1 MQRMTIPESAANPSD
16 GADRGHPKSF
26 LWQVLT
32 GPWFILFATLLIM
45 SVNGTSYM
53 FGLYSNGIKSYFGY
67 DQTTLN
73 LLGFYKDLGG
83 NLGVVSGFI
92 YELAPPWAV
101 LLIGALMNFS
111 SYFTVWLAVTG
122 RIPKPPIWQMCLYMC
137 VGANSLSF
145 PNTGALVT
153 CVKTFPENRGIV
165 IGLLKGFI
173 GLSGAIITQ
182 IYHASNGDDPEK
194 VILLIAWLPAAV
206 SLVFI
211 RVIRIIKASH
221 QVTQVTIF
229 YRLLYIALGLAGFLM
244 IVIILQSRIKFTRS
258 EYIGSALVVLMMLI
272 LPLGFVVNEETKV
285 WKAEIKCS
293 PNDLPSE
300 VVLVNRPPGRT
311 SPTEAT
317 PTPRKL
323 DPLSCLSD
331 ILRPPKRGENHS
343 ILQAIFNVDMLILI
357 VSTTCGVGGILAVID
372 NLGQIGSSL
381 GYPPRSIMTFISLMS
396 IWNFLGRVFAGFYSE
411 YLLTK
416 YKLPRP
422 LMLAVILL
430 FTCIGHALLASA
442 VPNSLYITTMIMG
455 FCLGAQ
461 LPLVCTIISEVYGL
475 KHYSTLYNVG
485 SISSPIGSYIFNV
498 KVAGHLYDKEA
509 LRQLRASG
517 LTRRAGDPLSCTGV
531 KCYQT
536 AFIIITAATL
546 FGCLISLVLVRRT
559 RKFYKGDMYARFRE
573 DQENAAADV
582 DVIPIRN

>member
-1 MQRMTIPESAANPSD
+1 MAMPESAADTSN

-26 LWQVLT
+26 LQQVLT
-32 GPWFILFATLLIM
+32 GPWFMLFATLLIT

-83 NLGVVSGFI
+83 NLGVVSGLI
-92 YELAPPWAV
+92 YELVPPWAV

-122 RIPKPPIWQMCLYMC
+122 RIPKPPIWQMCLYTC

-153 CVKTFPENRGIV
+153 CVKNFPENRGIV

-182 IYHASNGDDPEK
+182 IYHASYGDDPEK

-211 RVIRIIKASH
+211 RVIRIMKAP
-221 QVTQVTIF
+221 QRVKEVVIF
-229 YRLLYIALGLAGFLM
+229 YRLLYIVLGLAGFLM

-285 WKAEIKCS
+285 RKAEKKCS
-293 PNDLPSE
+293 PDDPPSE
-300 VVLVNRPPGRT
+300 VVLVNQPPGRT
-311 SPTEAT
+311 SPTQAT
-317 PTPRKL
+317 PTPPRKL
-323 DPLSCLSD
+323 GPLSWLGN
-331 ILRPPKRGENHS
+331 ILRPPKRGEDHS
-343 ILQAIFNVDMLILI
+343 ILQAIFNIDMFILI

-381 GYPPRSIMTFISLMS
+381 GYPPRSIAGFISLVS

-416 YKLPRP
+416 HKLPRP
-422 LMLAVILL
+422 LLLTAILL
-430 FTCIGHALLASA
+430 HLRR
-442 VPNSLYITTMIMG
+442 PRITRQR
-455 FCLGAQ
+455 CPELP

-485 SISSPIGSYIFNV
+485 SISSPIGCYIFNV

-509 LRQLRASG
+509 QRQLRASG
-517 LTRRAGDPLSCTGV
+517 LTRRAGDPLRCTRA

-536 AFIIITAATL
+536 AFIIITAATF
-546 FGCLISLVLVRRT
+546 FGGLVSLALVLRT
-559 RKFYKGDMYARFRE
+559 RKFYKGDTYARFRE
-573 DQENAAADV
+573 DRENAAADV
-582 DVIPIRN
+582 DAIPIRN

>member
-1 MQRMTIPESAANPSD
+1 MTIPDSAADTSD
-16 GADRGHPKSF
+16 DAGRGHPKSF
-26 LWQVLT
+26 IWQVLT
-32 GPWFILFATLLIM
+32 GPWFMLFATLLIM

-53 FGLYSNGIKSYFGY
+53 FGLYSTGIKSYFGY
-67 DQTTLN
+67 DQATLN

-111 SYFTVWLAVTG
+111 SYFTVWLAITG
-122 RIPKPPIWQMCLYMC
+122 RIPKPPIWQMCLYTC
-137 VGANSLSF
+137 FGANSLSF

-153 CVKTFPENRGIV
+153 CVKNFPENRGIV

-182 IYHASNGDDPEK
+182 IYHASFGDNPEE
-194 VILLIAWLPAAV
+194 VILLIACLPAAV

-211 RVIRIIKASH
+211 RVIRITKAS
-221 QVTQVTIF
+221 QRVKEVAIF

-244 IVIILQSRIKFTRS
+244 IVIILQTRIKFTRD

-272 LPLGFVVNEETKV
+272 MPLGFVVNEETKV
-285 WKAEIKCS
+285 RKAEIKCS
-293 PNDLPSE
+293 PNDQPSE
-300 VVLVNRPPGRT
+300 VVLVNQPPGRT
-311 SPTEAT
+311 PLPEAT
-317 PTPRKL
+317 PTPPRKL

-331 ILRPPKRGENHS
+331 ISRPPKRGEDHS
-343 ILQAIFNVDMLILI
+343 ILQAIFNIDMLII
-357 VSTTCGVGGILAVID
+357 IISTTCGVGGILAVID
-372 NLGQIGSSL
+372 NLGQISSSL
-381 GYPPRSIMTFISLMS
+381 GYPPRRIATFISLVS

-411 YLLTK
+411 YLWTK

-422 LMLAVILL
+422 VMLATILL
-430 FTCIGHALLASA
+430 FTCAGHALLASA

-455 FCLGAQ
+455 FCLGVQ
-461 LPLVCTIISEVYGL
+461 LPLVCTIISELYGL

-517 LTRRAGDPLSCTGV
+517 LTKRAGDALSCTGA

-536 AFIIITAATL
+536 AFIIITAATF
-546 FGCLISLVLVRRT
+546 FGCLVSLALVLKT
-559 RKFYKGDMYARFRE
+559 RKFYKGDIYARFGEDRE
-573 DQENAAADV
+573 NSAADA
-582 DVIPIRN
+582 DVIPVRN